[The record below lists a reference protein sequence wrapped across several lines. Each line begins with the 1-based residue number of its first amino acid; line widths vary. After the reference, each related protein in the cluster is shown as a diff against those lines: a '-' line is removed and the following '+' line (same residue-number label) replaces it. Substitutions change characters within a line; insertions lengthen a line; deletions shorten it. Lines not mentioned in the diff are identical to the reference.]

1 MSKLLQ
7 IFLCCIIIPV
17 SLSGQGSGDTVRA
30 IYVDDNNVKWF
41 GSDLG
46 LLSFDGTTWQA
57 YNTQEETPGAVSSI
71 MFENTAS
78 EFWVGTDD
86 GVLLAG
92 FDGNQFTSG
101 SLFSNIEVDK
111 HDQVRLNVTLVEE
124 YDIDLLAVQD
134 IITDA
139 QQNVYIAMPNG
150 VAVLRNQQW
159 IWLESGYG
167 IIDHGVP
174 YKPLLAF
181 GSEADTIYV
190 ASEKEGAGRLFPAT
204 LSLGYYNGDD
214 LVITED
220 EIDGVSG
227 ASVLAPKYNIPFET
241 NGDVHSI
248 FTDSEG
254 YQWFG
259 TTEGIRKHTA
269 IGSKEGWDLILST
282 ADGLVND
289 TVYAIHEDSNGDFW
303 FATNGGVS
311 KYTGEYTNYTSAD
324 GLADKRV
331 FDIAEDHNNVLW
343 FATAN
348 GVSSFNGSTFTSYS
362 TSEHAKDFED
372 ILHVGLDFKRSSSNR
387 FSIYPNPTTSH
398 LYVHFEKDM
407 DMNIDVHVYDMSGK
421 MIRRLFTGY
430 AGGGDL
436 KVRWDLR
443 NASNVPVPG
452 GIYFISL
459 ETDRINITKKAVVIR

>member
-1 MSKLLQ
+1 MNKILF
-7 IFLCCIIIPV
+7 IICCIL
-17 SLSGQGSGDTVRA
+17 LSASVYGQGSGDTIKA
-30 IYVDDNNVKWF
+30 IYVDENNVKWF
-41 GSDLG
+41 GSDRG
-46 LLSFDGTTWQA
+46 LLSFNGSEWHA
-57 YNTQEETPGAVSSI
+57 YNTREDTPGEVSSI
-71 MFENTAS
+71 LFESTAS
-78 EFWVGTDD
+78 ELWVGTED

-92 FDGNQFTSG
+92 YDGSKFTSG
-101 SLFSNIEVDK
+101 SRFTNIEVDK

-124 YDIDLLAVQD
+124 YDIDLLDVKD
-134 IITDA
+134 IISDN
-139 QQNVYIAMPNG
+139 QQNIYIAMPNG
-150 VAVLRNQQW
+150 VVVLRDQQW
-159 IWLESGYG
+159 IWLENGYG

-174 YKPLLAF
+174 YKPLLKF
-181 GSEADTIYV
+181 GSEADTIFIG
-190 ASEKEGAGRLFPAT
+190 SETDGAGRLFPAT

-214 LVITED
+214 LVLTGN

-241 NGDVHSI
+241 YGDVHSI

-254 YQWFG
+254 YQWYG

-269 IGSKEGWDLILST
+269 LGSKEGWDISLST

-289 TVYAIHEDSNGDFW
+289 TVYAIYEDSNGDFW
-303 FATNGGVS
+303 FATKGGVS
-311 KYTGEYTNYTSAD
+311 KYTGEYTNYTVAE
-324 GLADKRV
+324 GLADNQV
-331 FDIAEDHNNVLW
+331 FDIAEDKDNVLW

-362 TSEHAKDFED
+362 TSAQAKDFED
-372 ILHVGLDFKRSSSNR
+372 ILHVGLDLKSAAEER

-407 DMNIDVHVYDMSGK
+407 DMNVDVNVYDMSGK
-421 MIRRLFTGY
+421 KINRLFTGY

-436 KVRWDLR
+436 KVRWDLK
-443 NASNVPVPG
+443 NANNVPVPG

-459 ETDRINITKKAVVIR
+459 ETAKISITKKAVVIR